1 MGDNSATAAAAPR
14 SRFGRICVFCGSNA
28 GNRAVFG
35 DAALQLGQELVS
47 RGIELVYGGGSVG
60 LMGLIAQTV
69 LDGGCG
75 VLGLEI
81 LACPLFNFTIAQV
94 IPKALMPLEIS
105 GASVGEVK
113 IVSDMHERKA
123 EMARQSDAFIA
134 LPGGYGTMEELLEMI
149 TWSQLGIH
157 DKPVGLLNVD
167 GYYDPLLALFDKGAA
182 EGFIKADCRQIIVS
196 APTAHELLT
205 KMEQYTR
212 SHQEVAPRTSWE
224 MSELGYGN
232 TPEES

>member
-1 MGDNSATAAAAPR
+1 MGDNSAAAAAVAAPR
-14 SRFGRICVFCGSNA
+14 GRFGRICVFCGSNA

-75 VLGLEI
+75 VLG
-81 LACPLFNFTIAQV
+81 V
-94 IPKALMPLEIS
+94 IPKALMPTEIS

-196 APTAHELLT
+196 APTAHELLR

-224 MSELGYGN
+224 MSELGYGK

>member
-1 MGDNSATAAAAPR
+1 MGDNSAAAAAPA

-28 GNRAVFG
+28 GNRAGYG
-35 DAALQLGQELVS
+35 DAALEPGRPLVS

-69 LDGGCG
+69 LDGGCR
-75 VLGLEI
+75 VLG
-81 LACPLFNFTIAQV
+81 V

-123 EMARQSDAFIA
+123 EMARQSNAFIA

-182 EGFIKADCRQIIVS
+182 EGFIKSDCRQIIVS

-224 MSELGYGN
+224 MTELGYGKHQRN
-232 TPEES
+232 QSIIC